1 MELHTRASSAKFI
14 AYKYGVKRTTLY
26 VWSNKLLSKE
36 FKENMVE
43 NRRKDLA
50 STKEE
55 LLAQIAELKK
65 QVFALQLEK
74 DVLEKANEL

>member
-1 MELHTRASSAKFI
+1 MA
-14 AYKYGVKRTTLY
+14 
-26 VWSNKLLSKE
+26 
-36 FKENMVE
+36 E

-55 LLAQIAELKK
+55 LLAQIDKLKQ

-74 DVLEKANEL
+74 DVLEKANELLKKRGGHHSKRPEQ